1 MARKKAP
8 KSLAS
13 FSAPPDRAPAKAA
26 HQRDGC
32 PQFHDRD
39 LASVNPNTTQFEPT
53 PDAPVRQRYKMGGGA

>member
-13 FSAPPDRAPAKAA
+13 FSAQPKRKTAKSGGLVDRNLAA
-26 HQRDGC
+26 
-32 PQFHDRD
+32 
-39 LASVNPNTTQFEPT
+39 VNPNTTQFEPT